1 MLVVAA
7 MASSSAATLPPLTYS
22 EVLMRTSSAVPQPNA
37 CIPAEANGD
46 DGSAMVAS
54 SGDTVALHGDT
65 VAAPGDTV
73 AAPGDAVAA
82 PGDATQARLALV

>member
-1 MLVVAA
+1 M
-7 MASSSAATLPPLTYS
+7 TYS
-22 EVLMRTSSAVPQPNA
+22 DVLALTAPAVSQPDA

-65 VAAPGDTV
+65 VALHGDTV